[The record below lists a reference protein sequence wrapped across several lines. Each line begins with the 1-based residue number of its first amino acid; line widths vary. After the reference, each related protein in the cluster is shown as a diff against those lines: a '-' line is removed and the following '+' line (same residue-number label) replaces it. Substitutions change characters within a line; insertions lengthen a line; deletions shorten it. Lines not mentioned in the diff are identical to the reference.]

1 MTTILSILIY
11 SFNIYQ
17 IKIITF
23 ATCISHFFSFCL
35 LMYHFLI
42 EDAKT
47 FLMVYCQ
54 FLLVTLSVSAL
65 HILKLCHQVLT
76 NLSVSYPLDGFFFK
90 RVNYSLF
97 IVHFSPSNSV
107 FSHMNNTNIN
117 FMALL
122 LFLLI
127 DKDKIYLVINICM
140 VYLFLFSFKL
150 SGQIYCK

>member
-1 MTTILSILIY
+1 MTTILSLLIY
-11 SFNIYQ
+11 SFNIFQ

-23 ATCISHFFSFCL
+23 ATCIFHFFSFCL

-47 FLMVYCQ
+47 FLRVYCQ

-65 HILKLCHQVLT
+65 HILKLCHQVLM
-76 NLSVSYPLDGFFFK
+76 NLSVSYPFDGFFLFFK
-90 RVNYSLF
+90 RLNYS
-97 IVHFSPSNSV
+97 HFSPSNSV
-107 FSHMNNTNIN
+107 CSHMNNTIIN

-122 LFLLI
+122 LFLII